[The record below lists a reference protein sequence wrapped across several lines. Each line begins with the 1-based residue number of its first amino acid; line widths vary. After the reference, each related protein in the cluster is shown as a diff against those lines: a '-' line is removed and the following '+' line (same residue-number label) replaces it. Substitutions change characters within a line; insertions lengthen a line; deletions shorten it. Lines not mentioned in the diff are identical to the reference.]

1 MSQLATSASA
11 SASAPAPAPAP
22 DADEAVSGRQ
32 SRWES
37 LKPLVLDAVV
47 PTASY
52 YLLSKGFGM
61 STLAALAWSSVV
73 PAGRTL
79 WGLVKE
85 RRLNGFAALI
95 LVAGLVGLLLSLLAG
110 DPRLMLAK
118 DSGITATIGV
128 AVLVSVAV
136 GRPLMTVG
144 LKPWVTKRNP
154 VRTAVW
160 ERLVAERGQF
170 ARMERAVALGAFGLA
185 VGALDAAMNMLGV
198 SLQRTYGR
206 SIMLG
211 FHAAYSLGGIAG
223 ASIAWAGAHWDLSLF
238 VSYLPV
244 VVVLLPAALVGSRWY
259 VDAAAHATATATA
272 TATAGA
278 EAGDAGEGKGGPVV
292 FKLLLPLCL
301 VMTFAYIGDS
311 TVSNWS
317 AKYLQDVLG
326 SSEEVST
333 VPYNV
338 YMVMTLLGRG
348 LGDLGVR
355 RFGAVAVVRVGSVVA
370 ALGFAIV
377 AAAPGAWT
385 GILGFTVL
393 GFGLSVIVPQT
404 FAAAGRQA
412 FERHGPG
419 ASDAAVARLNVFN
432 YVGFLIGSPLV
443 GALGD
448 AWNYRGAMLVP
459 MVLVLVTLLYAR
471 SFAPGADRYGDGHER
486 PRTADVGRGS
496 NGL

>member
-1 MSQLATSASA
+1 MAFSFLVQGVTFALLVTRI
-11 SASAPAPAPAP
+11 PAIQ
-22 DADEAVSGRQ
+22 DRYGISDG
-32 SRWES
+32 
-37 LKPLVLDAVV
+37 
-47 PTASY
+47 
-52 YLLSKGFGM
+52 LLPVF
-61 STLAALAWSSVV
+61 LAAVPILAGVGSV
-73 PAGRTL
+73 GTE
-79 WGLVKE
+79 WLVK
-85 RRLNGFAALI
+85 RVPPSRVLRWAQP
-95 LVAGLVGLLLSLLAG
+95 VVLLALLGVGAG
-110 DPRLMLAK
+110 DSLWH
-118 DSGITATIGV
+118 
-128 AVLVSVAV
+128 V
-136 GRPLMTVG
+136 G
-144 LKPWVTKRNP
+144 
-154 VRTAVW
+154 
-160 ERLVAERGQF
+160 
-170 ARMERAVALGAFGLA
+170 VALGAFGLA
-185 VGALDAAMNMLGV
+185 VGALDASMNMLGV

-211 FHAAYSLGGIAG
+211 FHAAYSLGGIVG

-259 VDAAAHATATATA
+259 VDAVSGGD
-272 TATAGA
+272 AGA
-278 EAGDAGEGKGGPVV
+278 AGEGKGGPVV

-355 RFGAVAVVRVGSVVA
+355 RFGAVAVVRAGSVVG

-393 GFGLSVIVPQT
+393 GLGLCVIVPQT
-404 FAAAGRQA
+404 FAAAGRL
-412 FERHGPG
+412 FPG

-448 AWNYRGAMLVP
+448 AWNYRAAMLVP
-459 MVLVLVTLLYAR
+459 MVLVLATLLYAR

-486 PRTADVGRGS
+486 ARTADVGRGS